1 MDETLLALNTAFA
14 KSITEVTV
22 EKVTNKITQ
31 IKSNHDLKK
40 QVTDY
45 EQLINDLLDNK
56 NKLELTARNY
66 KERLEQ
72 VTISDSDIES
82 LHNTVSTVI
91 KLVMPLSQSESK
103 TDEKS
108 IDVLLNLLNSD
119 TLKTLQLLGY
129 NYSPYKTCNT
139 SFILY
144 NIMRSNRYSLFHEF
158 NFLLNKIN
166 LFL

>member
-1 MDETLLALNTAFA
+1 MDETIVALNTAFA
-14 KSITEVTV
+14 KSITEITV

-45 EQLINDLLDNK
+45 EQLVNDLLDNK

-91 KLVMPLSQSESK
+91 KLVRPLSQSENEN
-103 TDEKS
+103 DEKS
-108 IDVLLNLLNSD
+108 IDIVLDLLNSD

-129 NYSPYKTCNT
+129 NYKKAIGEPLTQIT
-139 SFILY
+139 A
-144 NIMRSNRYSLFHEF
+144 
-158 NFLLNKIN
+158 NFLKNKLDIN
-166 LFL
+166 IKGL

>member
-1 MDETLLALNTAFA
+1 MDETLLTLNTAFA
-14 KSITEVTV
+14 KAITEVTV

-31 IKSNHDLKK
+31 IKSNHDLEK

-45 EQLINDLLDNK
+45 EQLVNDLLDNK

-82 LHNTVSTVI
+82 LHNTVSTVLKII
-91 KLVMPLSQSESK
+91 KPLSQSGEQE
-103 TDEKS
+103 DEKS
-108 IDVLLNLLNSD
+108 IDIVLDLLNSD

-129 NYSPYKTCNT
+129 NYKKAIGEPLTQIT
-139 SFILY
+139 A
-144 NIMRSNRYSLFHEF
+144 EF
-158 NFLLNKIN
+158 LKAKLDTKK
-166 LFL
+166 

>member
-1 MDETLLALNTAFA
+1 MDETLLTLNTAFA
-14 KSITEVTV
+14 KAITEVTV

-31 IKSNHDLKK
+31 IKSNHDLKN

-45 EQLINDLLDNK
+45 EQLVNDLLDNK

-82 LHNTVSTVI
+82 LHNTVSIVLKII
-91 KLVMPLSQSESK
+91 KPLSQSGEQE
-103 TDEKS
+103 DEKS
-108 IDVLLNLLNSD
+108 IDIVLDLLNSD

-129 NYSPYKTCNT
+129 NYKKAIGEPLTQIT
-139 SFILY
+139 A
-144 NIMRSNRYSLFHEF
+144 EF
-158 NFLLNKIN
+158 LKAKLDTKK
-166 LFL
+166 

>member
-1 MDETLLALNTAFA
+1 MDENLLALNTAFA
-14 KSITEVTV
+14 KAITEVTV
-22 EKVTNKITQ
+22 EKVTDKITQ

-45 EQLINDLLDNK
+45 EQLVNDLLDNK

-82 LHNTVSTVI
+82 LHSTVSKVLKII
-91 KLVMPLSQSESK
+91 KPLSQSGEQE
-103 TDEKS
+103 DEKS
-108 IDVLLNLLNSD
+108 MDIVLDLLNSD

-129 NYSPYKTCNT
+129 NYKKAIGEPLTQIT
-139 SFILY
+139 AD
-144 NIMRSNRYSLFHEF
+144 
-158 NFLLNKIN
+158 FLKAKLDTKK
-166 LFL
+166 

>member
-1 MDETLLALNTAFA
+1 MDENLLALNTAFA
-14 KSITEVTV
+14 KAITEVTV

-45 EQLINDLLDNK
+45 EQLVNDLLDNK

-82 LHNTVSTVI
+82 LHNTVSTVLKII
-91 KLVMPLSQSESK
+91 KPLSQSGEQE
-103 TDEKS
+103 DEKS
-108 IDVLLNLLNSD
+108 MDIVLDLLNSD

-129 NYSPYKTCNT
+129 NYKKAIGEPLTQIT
-139 SFILY
+139 AD
-144 NIMRSNRYSLFHEF
+144 
-158 NFLLNKIN
+158 FLKAKLDTKK
-166 LFL
+166 

>member
-1 MDETLLALNTAFA
+1 MDETLLTLNTAFA
-14 KSITEVTV
+14 KAITEVTV

-45 EQLINDLLDNK
+45 EQLVNDLLDNK

-82 LHNTVSTVI
+82 LHNTVSIVLKII
-91 KLVMPLSQSESK
+91 KPLSQSGEQG
-103 TDEKS
+103 DEKS
-108 IDVLLNLLNSD
+108 IDIVLDLLNSD

-129 NYSPYKTCNT
+129 NYKKAIGEPLTQIT
-139 SFILY
+139 A
-144 NIMRSNRYSLFHEF
+144 EF
-158 NFLLNKIN
+158 LKAKLDTKK
-166 LFL
+166 

>member
-1 MDETLLALNTAFA
+1 MDETLLTLNTAFA
-14 KSITEVTV
+14 KAITEVTV

-45 EQLINDLLDNK
+45 EQLVNDLLDNK

-82 LHNTVSTVI
+82 LHNTVSTVLKII
-91 KLVMPLSQSESK
+91 KPFSQSGEQE
-103 TDEKS
+103 DEKS
-108 IDVLLNLLNSD
+108 IDIVLDLLNSD

-129 NYSPYKTCNT
+129 NYKKAIGEPLTQIT
-139 SFILY
+139 A
-144 NIMRSNRYSLFHEF
+144 EF
-158 NFLLNKIN
+158 LKAKLDTKK
-166 LFL
+166 

>member
-1 MDETLLALNTAFA
+1 MDEQLLALNTAFTKA
-14 KSITEVTV
+14 ITEVTV
-22 EKVTNKITQ
+22 EKVTNKISQ
-31 IKSNHDLKK
+31 IKLNHDLKK

-45 EQLINDLLDNK
+45 EQLVNDLLDNK

-91 KLVMPLSQSESK
+91 KLIKPLSQFENEE
-103 TDEKS
+103 DEKS
-108 IDVLLNLLNSD
+108 IDVVLDLLNSD

-129 NYSPYKTCNT
+129 NYKKAIGEPLTKITAD
-139 SFILY
+139 
-144 NIMRSNRYSLFHEF
+144 
-158 NFLLNKIN
+158 FLKNKLDTKGN
-166 LFL
+166 

>member
-31 IKSNHDLKK
+31 IKLNHDLKK

-56 NKLELTARNY
+56 NKLELAARNY

-82 LHNTVSTVI
+82 LHKTVSTVI

-129 NYSPYKTCNT
+129 NYKKAIGEPLTQITSDFLKNKLNT
-139 SFILY
+139 KKQGL
-144 NIMRSNRYSLFHEF
+144 
-158 NFLLNKIN
+158 
-166 LFL
+166 

>member
-1 MDETLLALNTAFA
+1 MDETIVALNTAFA
-14 KSITEVTV
+14 KSITEITV

-45 EQLINDLLDNK
+45 EQLVNDLLDNK

-72 VTISDSDIES
+72 MTISDSDIES

-91 KLVMPLSQSESK
+91 KLVRPLSQSENEN
-103 TDEKS
+103 DEKS
-108 IDVLLNLLNSD
+108 IDIVLDLLNSD

-129 NYSPYKTCNT
+129 NYKKAIGEPLTQIT
-139 SFILY
+139 A
-144 NIMRSNRYSLFHEF
+144 
-158 NFLLNKIN
+158 NFLKNKLDIN
-166 LFL
+166 IKGL